1 MPTYDYACSKCE
13 HTFERI
19 LKILDRESPTKEA
32 CPNCGKGKSV
42 SISIAAPS
50 LVSPFR
56 VDGLKKPPTQFR
68 ERMQQIK
75 KTSGRGNT
83 IKDF

>member
-1 MPTYDYACSKCE
+1 MPTYDYACAKCD
-13 HTFERI
+13 HRFEKL
-19 LKILDRESPTKEA
+19 LKIEDRELPMKEP
-32 CPNCGKGKSV
+32 CPNCLRKDCVSL
-42 SISIAAPS
+42 SISAPS

-56 VDGLKKPPTQFR
+56 VDGLKKPATQFK

-83 IKDF
+83 IKDY